1 MKILSINV
9 GRPKII
15 IIDGVP
21 TKTAIF
27 KQPPSGAVK
36 VTKLNFEGDQQADLS
51 VHGGPDKAV
60 YVYSWENILY
70 WRRQLRREDLGPG
83 SFGENLTV
91 EDLPDNE
98 VAIGDELEAGTARF
112 QVTQPRLPCFKLA
125 AKMGLPGF
133 PKVFLES
140 GRTGFYLRV
149 LKEGFVSAGDSIS
162 RIALPAPRRV
172 TISEFTKL
180 YRTHE
185 ASDDFLDKIISLE
198 ALPEIW
204 KEWLRGKFP
213 SRVSEGEI

>member
-1 MKILSINV
+1 MKILAINV

-15 IIDGVP
+15 LTDGVP

-27 KQPPSGAVK
+27 KQPTSGAVK

-70 WRRQLRREDLGPG
+70 WRRQLQREDLGPG

-91 EDLPDNE
+91 EDLLDNE

-112 QVTQPRLPCFKLA
+112 QITQPRLPCLKLA

-133 PKVFLES
+133 PRVFLES

-162 RIALPAPRRV
+162 RVALQAPQRV

-180 YRTHE
+180 YCTHE
-185 ASDDFLDKIISLE
+185 ASDDILDKITSLE
-198 ALPEIW
+198 ALPENW
-204 KEWLRGKFP
+204 KQWLKRKFP